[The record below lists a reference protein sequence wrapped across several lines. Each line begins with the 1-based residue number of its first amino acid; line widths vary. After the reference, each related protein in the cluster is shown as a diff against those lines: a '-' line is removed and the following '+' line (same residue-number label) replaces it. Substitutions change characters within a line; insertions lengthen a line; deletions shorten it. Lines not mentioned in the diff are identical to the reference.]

1 MMLLVAAALVLLT
14 ALGTAAAVAT
24 DLFGLRQALLPQKE
38 QVIIPLDPDTG
49 GQTTETVDVL
59 SLSGF
64 QDSPESQALA
74 EWRAWLE
81 GYDTDG
87 ALLAQVGNG
96 ATGLDAQYDLYL
108 VYTQE
113 MADKLDEI
121 VAKYDLKLHSYMVD
135 DVMDGADL
143 EARVGGAFLGDNQA
157 YSAYLYEDGT
167 FHFDGDLALPGYGT
181 LDYQFTR
188 TVRGTFNDVLLNV
201 GDASQYEEWTYAT
214 GGVTVTLALG
224 PSKGLVLLNLPDSF
238 VTLNVLAGS
247 ESYDA
252 VFSSGPITRETL
264 EALADSFDFS
274 VLTPA
279 LPQAQPVWTEYS
291 DPEPEED
298 ELYIQTGISTRDAQ
312 DFYAAFT
319 QVVAAGDRHAVGL
332 YLSWPCV
339 LADGAEEITLQSA
352 QDLEES
358 YDRVFT
364 PGLMEAILENQYDE
378 TRADLFARNGLV
390 GAAGGCIWFG
400 LLDGTLQVVSV
411 QAPDGATLRPAWSA

>member
-1 MMLLVAAALVLLT
+1 
-14 ALGTAAAVAT
+14 
-24 DLFGLRQALLPQKE
+24 
-38 QVIIPLDPDTG
+38 
-49 GQTTETVDVL
+49 
-59 SLSGF
+59 
-64 QDSPESQALA
+64 
-74 EWRAWLE
+74 
-81 GYDTDG
+81 
-87 ALLAQVGNG
+87 
-96 ATGLDAQYDLYL
+96 
-108 VYTQE
+108 

-135 DVMDGADL
+135 DVMDNADL

-167 FHFDGDLALPGYGT
+167 FHFDGDLELPGYGT

-339 LADGAEEITLQSA
+339 LADGAEEITLQSVEG
-352 QDLEES
+352 LEES

-411 QAPDGATLRPAWSA
+411 QAPDGAALRPAWSA